1 MFHTPVLLKETIE
14 WLNLKPNDNVIDATL
29 GGGGHA
35 EAILKEISPNGQL
48 IGFDL
53 DPAAVQETEK
63 RLKRLGKRIHLFQKS
78 YTNVKKIYDEQF
90 PDIPINAILL
100 DLGLSSFQ
108 LKDRTR
114 GFSFLDSNAP
124 LDMRF
129 SGEGK
134 TAADILNTF
143 SKKDL
148 THILSEYGQEPYT
161 RQIVTDIYRQRQK
174 QKFSTVG
181 DLAAAVLRVYKSKLH
196 SNNKKPWVGGTH
208 PATRTFQALRMAVN
222 DELSNIQVVLQ
233 QAVDVMVSGG
243 RLVVI
248 SFHSLEDKVV
258 KEFIAQE
265 SRNCICPPE
274 LPVCRCQ
281 HKKRIKRMTKKAIT
295 ASEDE
300 LKINSRARS
309 AHLRVVEKI

>member
-1 MFHTPVLLKETIE
+1 MFHTPVLIQETIE
-14 WLNLKPNDNVIDATL
+14 WLNLNPNDNVIDATL

-35 EAILKEISPNGQL
+35 EAMLKATSPNGQV

-53 DPAAVQETEK
+53 DPAAVRETEK
-63 RLKRLGKRIHLFQKS
+63 RLKGFGQRIHLFQKS
-78 YTNVKKIYDEQF
+78 YTNIKKIYDEQF
-90 PDIPINAILL
+90 PDIPIDAILL

-114 GFSFLDSNAP
+114 GFSFLDSSAP

-134 TAADILNTF
+134 TAADVLNTF

-181 DLAAAVLRVYKSKLH
+181 DLTAAVLRVYKNKLH
-196 SNNKKPWVGGTH
+196 SNNKEPWVGGTH

-222 DELSNIQVVLQ
+222 DELANIQTVLR

-243 RLVVI
+243 RLAVI

-258 KEFIAQE
+258 KEFISRE
-265 SRNCICPPE
+265 SRDCVCPPE

-281 HKKRIKRMTKKAIT
+281 HKKKIKRITKKAIK
-295 ASEDE
+295 ASADE
-300 LKINSRARS
+300 LKKNSRARS
-309 AHLRVVEKI
+309 AHLRVVQKI